1 MKEEKIKKKKR
12 VESKEKPVGVR
23 KTNEEELSGEITVKI
38 GLERIDMQE
47 EITVEALLDRRTTG
61 LVISSEF
68 AKKIRF
74 KLKKIE
80 RPIYVRNVDRILN
93 KEELIEYTVDVNIY
107 YQGHRKRTEINVI
120 SGQK

>member
-1 MKEEKIKKKKR
+1 M
-12 VESKEKPVGVR
+12 
-23 KTNEEELSGEITVKI
+23 
-38 GLERIDMQE
+38 
-47 EITVEALLDRRTTG
+47 EALLDRRTTG

-93 KEELIEYTVDVNIY
+93 KEELIEYIVDVNIY
-107 YQGHRKRTEINVI
+107 Y
-120 SGQK
+120 